1 MLISLAL
8 PKKSNMLNRRVS
20 VTKKLIINFFVLS
33 LLPLVVIDTFF
44 YSKAK
49 EALIGRTFDQ
59 LNFVR
64 AEKTTRINNFLQQ
77 RMNDASNMARNKE
90 SLAHLRLMAG
100 TKQHTKTDTVSQ
112 VIFNNFLRAYLE
124 TSNCYSS
131 VCYFAF
137 PATVERIPIRADT
150 LPGFSMGWLKEVYSR
165 IESEEQVLVEE
176 FNHPEREGDPQV
188 LFVSGIYEN
197 DIKLGLIVL
206 SVPLSEFGKI
216 MFDNNPSNGLGQS
229 GEAYLVGPDFLMRS
243 HSRFKAD
250 AVMKMRVQTEGVKM
264 ALSGLN
270 GTDIFSDYRGIKV
283 LSSFN
288 RIEVSQLNWVL
299 LAEIDEDEAMI
310 PIFILRNSILYL
322 SIIIGLLLLGIV
334 IFNATWIM
342 MPIKK
347 LKLAADSISGGN
359 YGETITLRQQDE
371 IGDLV
376 EAFNTMS
383 QTLQD
388 QSERIEHEKIIRTTS
403 MIDAQEDERQYL
415 SRELHDGLGQL
426 ILATRMKL
434 DQLSG
439 CESET
444 NTRLIG
450 EARELI
456 GVTVNEIRNIS
467 NHLMPAVLHE
477 FGLQAAI
484 NRLAIETSGN
494 GPAQVTFI
502 SGIDDKE
509 LVGQRLQIYLYRIV
523 QEALNNV
530 VKHARANSVLI
541 ELSGK
546 NETIC
551 LKIQDDGQ
559 GFDLGR
565 KRILSGNGI
574 SNMKERTNLL
584 GGHFGISS
592 EPGKGT
598 SIAIEIPC

>member
-1 MLISLAL
+1 
-8 PKKSNMLNRRVS
+8 
-20 VTKKLIINFFVLS
+20 
-33 LLPLVVIDTFF
+33 
-44 YSKAK
+44 
-49 EALIGRTFDQ
+49 
-59 LNFVR
+59 
-64 AEKTTRINNFLQQ
+64 
-77 RMNDASNMARNKE
+77 
-90 SLAHLRLMAG
+90 
-100 TKQHTKTDTVSQ
+100 
-112 VIFNNFLRAYLE
+112 
-124 TSNCYSS
+124 
-131 VCYFAF
+131 
-137 PATVERIPIRADT
+137 
-150 LPGFSMGWLKEVYSR
+150 
-165 IESEEQVLVEE
+165 
-176 FNHPEREGDPQV
+176 
-188 LFVSGIYEN
+188 
-197 DIKLGLIVL
+197 
-206 SVPLSEFGKI
+206 
-216 MFDNNPSNGLGQS
+216 
-229 GEAYLVGPDFLMRS
+229 
-243 HSRFKAD
+243 
-250 AVMKMRVQTEGVKM
+250 
-264 ALSGLN
+264 
-270 GTDIFSDYRGIKV
+270 
-283 LSSFN
+283 
-288 RIEVSQLNWVL
+288 
-299 LAEIDEDEAMI
+299 
-310 PIFILRNSILYL
+310 
-322 SIIIGLLLLGIV
+322 
-334 IFNATWIM
+334 
-342 MPIKK
+342 
-347 LKLAADSISGGN
+347 
-359 YGETITLRQQDE
+359 
-371 IGDLV
+371 
-376 EAFNTMS
+376 MS

-403 MIDAQEDERQYL
+403 MIDAQEDERQHL
-415 SRELHDGLGQL
+415 SCELHDGLGQL

-434 DQLSG
+434 DQLSS

-494 GPAQVTFI
+494 GPAQVTFV

-584 GGHFGISS
+584 GGHFTISS